1 MPRLQA
7 LPPRRP
13 PLRPR
18 GEPPWVFGGARH
30 LRPGG
35 LQRAPVNK
43 SFDLWCSQDLSPHFY
58 DVIVNMLSS
67 LRGAFFAGFARG
79 MEATGRCLRTASP
92 HHVLEVGM
100 VCHRAWVRHGL
111 KVTISFFSTCAVSS
125 LGRMDGL
132 VMS

>member
-1 MPRLQA
+1 MRGVKGGGDSVLSQREGCPSRERK
-7 LPPRRP
+7 PPD
-13 PLRPR
+13 
-18 GEPPWVFGGARH
+18 GEGEGEEGA
-30 LRPGG
+30 GW
-35 LQRAPVNK
+35 K
-43 SFDLWCSQDLSPHFY
+43 QDLSPHFP
-58 DVIVNMLSS
+58 DVIVKVFSS

-79 MEATGRCLRTASP
+79 MEATGRCLRSASP